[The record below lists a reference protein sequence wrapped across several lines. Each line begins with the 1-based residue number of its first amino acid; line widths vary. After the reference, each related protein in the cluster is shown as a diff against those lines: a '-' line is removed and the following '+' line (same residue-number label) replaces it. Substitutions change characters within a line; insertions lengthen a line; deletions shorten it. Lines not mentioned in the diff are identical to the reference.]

1 MKFSVLGSLEVFD
14 GETAVTPTSP
24 KLRHVL
30 AALILHANRPVRPE
44 SLIEEIWLQA
54 PPASAATTLQTYIYR
69 LRKIFAARQRAGSP
83 EILVTINSSYLVRA
97 QADQLDL
104 AMFEQFSRQGQ
115 AALRSG
121 KPEEASSFL
130 GEALSLWRGHM
141 LEGVTV
147 GPLLE
152 AHLVRF
158 EEARL
163 RAYELRMEA
172 GLQLGR
178 HHELIAELKALTTE
192 HPLHEGF
199 PAQLML
205 ALYRSG
211 RRLEALEVYR
221 SLRQRLVSE
230 LGVEPSGELARLHRA
245 VLGGDQSL
253 NLPGGKRARI
263 QVQGSPAQL
272 PAAKPGFTG
281 RRDASAQ
288 LEALLCASGGAGRR
302 GDAKPRLASLHGMP
316 GVGKSALAIHTAQ
329 RLRSHFPDG
338 QLYVDLREAG
348 GRPGSPAEA
357 VAGFLRAAGTRP
369 PQRLEARCELFRQW
383 SAHRRLLVVLDNVE
397 SAEQVLPLLPA
408 GPECATILTSRSHL
422 AGLGEVAA
430 LELALPS
437 TDEAVQLLASLVG
450 QERTEREPAQA
461 ERIVRLCGALPAA
474 LRAAAYRI
482 NAGHGTLRETAE
494 RLSDEGGRLDALTS
508 PDVDLR
514 ESFALSYRRLGQ
526 NGRRMFDRLGSLPD
540 GGFTRADLAAG
551 DVDVDEALE
560 QLVDSKL
567 VERVFRIGADDSYEP
582 VYRCHEL
589 VRLYMQ
595 ERFFRTRARL
605 GAGPIAG
612 VAALAGA
619 CAFGRDAIAQPG
631 MPAHR

>member
-1 MKFSVLGSLEVFD
+1 M
-14 GETAVTPTSP
+14 
-24 KLRHVL
+24 
-30 AALILHANRPVRPE
+30 
-44 SLIEEIWLQA
+44 
-54 PPASAATTLQTYIYR
+54 
-69 LRKIFAARQRAGSP
+69 
-83 EILVTINSSYLVRA
+83 
-97 QADQLDL
+97 
-104 AMFEQFSRQGQ
+104 
-115 AALRSG
+115 
-121 KPEEASSFL
+121 
-130 GEALSLWRGHM
+130 
-141 LEGVTV
+141 
-147 GPLLE
+147 
-152 AHLVRF
+152 
-158 EEARL
+158 
-163 RAYELRMEA
+163 
-172 GLQLGR
+172 
-178 HHELIAELKALTTE
+178 
-192 HPLHEGF
+192 
-199 PAQLML
+199 
-205 ALYRSG
+205 
-211 RRLEALEVYR
+211 
-221 SLRQRLVSE
+221 
-230 LGVEPSGELARLHRA
+230 EPSGELARLHRA

-474 LRAAAYRI
+474 PARRRLPDQRRARHPAGDGRAAVRRGRQ
-482 NAGHGTLRETAE
+482 AGC
-494 RLSDEGGRLDALTS
+494 
-508 PDVDLR
+508 
-514 ESFALSYRRLGQ
+514 
-526 NGRRMFDRLGSLPD
+526 
-540 GGFTRADLAAG
+540 ADLARRGPSGELRA
-551 DVDVDEALE
+551 
-560 QLVDSKL
+560 QLP
-567 VERVFRIGADDSYEP
+567 A
-582 VYRCHEL
+582 
-589 VRLYMQ
+589 
-595 ERFFRTRARL
+595 
-605 GAGPIAG
+605 
-612 VAALAGA
+612 AGA
-619 CAFGRDAIAQPG
+619 ERPPDVRPAGLAAGRRLHPRRPRG
-631 MPAHR
+631 RRRRRRRGT